1 MGRLNLRLV
10 QELAEKLEGHTM
22 GIRTLLEVAEL
33 SSQHP
38 PVQLSTFMECL
49 HDASVVEGR
58 SSPDP
63 FEYRFV

>member
-1 MGRLNLRLV
+1 
-10 QELAEKLEGHTM
+10 M

-33 SSQHP
+33 ASQQP

-49 HDASVVEGR
+49 HDAGVMEGR
-58 SSPDP
+58 CSPDP